1 MQALAEKLAKQEKV
15 KTATQQAFL
24 AQAEFDGVRERF
36 ASALQ
41 ELEQLG
47 ETQTW
52 MRDSFGLTASEL
64 RALLALKPEGVADDD
79 EEEAAEDNTDAS
91 GSTGPAMNTGFD
103 Q

>member
-47 ETQTW
+47 EPQTW

-64 RALLALKPEGVADDD
+64 RSLLALNVDAD
-79 EEEAAEDNTDAS
+79 EEEQDSEPATEEAEENTSEYDNGD
-91 GSTGPAMNTGFD
+91 D
-103 Q
+103 HQ